1 MYQACIYD
9 HGNIAF
15 ALYLIDA
22 VAFSNAHYGAGT
34 GTIYLNNVGCTGS
47 ENNLIRCPHSSS
59 NNCDHSEDA
68 GVRCQGYA
76 LPLILSGCLPI
87 NLNNNFFTVSVRGNC
102 AYGAVRLVGGS
113 NQYEGRVEVCIND
126 QWGTVCDDIWDRT
139 DATVVCKQLGYATT
153 GSKHKSC

>member
-1 MYQACIYD
+1 M
-9 HGNIAF
+9 AF
-15 ALYLIDA
+15 G
-22 VAFSNAHYGAGT
+22 SAHFGAGT
-34 GTIYLNNVGCTGS
+34 GTIYLDNVDCSGRENRLIGCS
-47 ENNLIRCPHSSS
+47 HSSS
-59 NNCDHSEDA
+59 NNCGHSQDA

-87 NLNNNFFTVSVRGNC
+87 NLNHNFLTVSVRGSC
-102 AYGAVRLVGGS
+102 AYGDVRLVGGS

-126 QWGTVCDDIWDRT
+126 QWGTVCDDIWDTT